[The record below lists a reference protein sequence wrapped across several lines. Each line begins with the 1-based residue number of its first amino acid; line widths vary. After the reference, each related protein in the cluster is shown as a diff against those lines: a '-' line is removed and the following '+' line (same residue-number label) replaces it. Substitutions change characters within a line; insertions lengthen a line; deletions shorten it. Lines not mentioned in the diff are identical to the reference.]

1 MDNILDDYDNICNEI
16 DELEEKIRMKKY
28 EIEDM
33 EANLEKLYAY
43 RKELGEKI
51 VEEVEVVDANA
62 AYDEAEDNA
71 YEEEEEF
78 AIADE
83 EVYNNEDS
91 KNEEQ
96 LEEEEYEEGTMP
108 AIELPDSKDN

>member
-1 MDNILDDYDNICNEI
+1 MDSVLDDYDNICNEI

-51 VEEVEVVDANA
+51 WG
-62 AYDEAEDNA
+62 
-71 YEEEEEF
+71 
-78 AIADE
+78 
-83 EVYNNEDS
+83 
-91 KNEEQ
+91 NEE
-96 LEEEEYEEGTMP
+96 
-108 AIELPDSKDN
+108 